1 MSTEPFDIFWGNPT
15 VIGTEEGG
23 CVHLQDGRWFD
34 HVEAH
39 FDGTGPPIGVY
50 PCCEGLVGWGCV
62 DWDNGAADVEHA
74 FNVKNVITKVTGE
87 GASLWVEASR
97 SKGFH
102 LWWFV
107 TSYVPMATM
116 RKALLAAC
124 NLVDAPTREVN
135 PKQFE
140 LGEGQVGNYV
150 RLPYPGGYTGLTR
163 PDKFR
168 SRTFYEQRDGGF
180 CHVNWPEFLNEV
192 EMAPPGA
199 VEKMAEYYV
208 PPQVVVGKYK
218 PLAGAPQAKL
228 AGLSHKLFFEG
239 PLDSTDRSSQIYRFA
254 RLLVEGQRH
263 APEEVHELVL
273 EFDERWF
280 DPPKY
285 KGRPDQERRVN
296 ELVTRVFEEGVEHGD
311 HR

>member
-1 MSTEPFDIFWGNPT
+1 MSDAFEIFLGNPHA
-15 VIGTEEGG
+15 IGTEEGG
-23 CVHLQDGRWFD
+23 CVHLQDGRWSD
-34 HVEAH
+34 HVQAH
-39 FDGTGPPIGVY
+39 FDGTGPPVGVY
-50 PCCEGLVGWGCV
+50 PVWEGLVGWGCV

-74 FNVKNVITKVTGE
+74 FNVKNVIAKVTGHPN
-87 GASLWVEASR
+87 SLWVEASR

-102 LWWFV
+102 LWWFINTWV
-107 TSYVPMATM
+107 EMDLM

-163 PDKFR
+163 EDGFR
-168 SRTFYEQRDGGF
+168 SRTFYEVRDGGF
-180 CHVNWPEFLNEV
+180 SHITWPEFLAEV
-192 EMAPPGA
+192 DEAPAQAVVTMAS
-199 VEKMAEYYV
+199 YYV

-218 PLAGAPQAKL
+218 PLAGAPEAKL

-239 PLDSTDRSSQIYRFA
+239 PLDASDRSSQIYRFA

-263 APEEVHELVL
+263 TPEEVHELVL

-296 ELVTRVFEEGVEHGD
+296 ELVTRVFGEGVEHG
-311 HR
+311 